1 MKRYAPRKRGTIY
14 AALDRAIDDLG
25 GVDKVADVLERSPDW
40 VYSAANPHREEGKK
54 AVLSWP
60 QARALARAGALSIAE
75 DMAHEAGGVFMPPIP
90 ATSPTALHGALAEY
104 LSEHGQAVSEIVK
117 RAADGVIDKAD
128 AAAALPELDDALRT
142 LMAVRALLER
152 VANSGEALR

>member
-1 MKRYAPRKRGTIY
+1 MKRYAPRKRGTLH
-14 AALDRAIDDLG
+14 AALTRAIEELG
-25 GVDKVADVLERSPDW
+25 GADKVADVLERSPDW
-40 VYSAANPHREEGKK
+40 VYSAANPHRDENKK
-54 AVLSWP
+54 GVVTWAM
-60 QARALARAGALSIAE
+60 ARALVRAGALSIAE

-90 ATSPTALHGALAEY
+90 AASPTALHGALADY
-104 LSEHGQAVSEIVK
+104 LNEHGQAVSEIVK